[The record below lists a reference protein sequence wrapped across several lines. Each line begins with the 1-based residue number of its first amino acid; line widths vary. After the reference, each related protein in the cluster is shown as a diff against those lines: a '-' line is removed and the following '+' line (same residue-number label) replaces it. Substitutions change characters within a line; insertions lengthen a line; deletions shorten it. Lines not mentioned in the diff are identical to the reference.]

1 MKILVITAR
10 YPPYHFGGYEIR
22 NKHIID
28 ELHSRGHRI
37 LVITSTEGTTSKAPH
52 QVDRYK
58 ISRKLHIIDNARDF
72 ANKVFGLLHKRRFP
86 TNGFSN
92 TPTSDLD
99 QLWSHPYKT
108 LLSFVIELIFDL
120 FDLRFIDRQIK
131 RFQPDVIYLGHI
143 TNLSKS
149 LMPYLAACSIPIVYD
164 EGGSGLIDSWEE
176 RGTWYKFIHEYA
188 SRYAILNTI
197 KPFVIKFVCK
207 LSGNK
212 INTRWSWPANMHI
225 FFNSELNHL
234 NAIARKVPVN
244 GSMVIHSGINPEK
257 FKYQSKTS
265 FGNPLLLIIPGRIE
279 PRKGQLDG
287 VKLLATLRE
296 IGIDGN
302 LIIVG
307 ESWSNSYYLELINE
321 INKFSLVDKITIMSM
336 ITQDKLIDLYHKADI
351 CFFPSYFKT
360 GFSRIPL
367 EAMACGCIL
376 ISYGNEGSDE
386 IIRYKQTGF
395 LVPSGDYLG
404 MANIIREMIT
414 FPDLA
419 KEIGWEARKYV
430 ENNHSMQKY
439 VDRIDEIIINT
450 AGAR

>member
-1 MKILVITAR
+1 M
-10 YPPYHFGGYEIR
+10 
-22 NKHIID
+22 
-28 ELHSRGHRI
+28 
-37 LVITSTEGTTSKAPH
+37 
-52 QVDRYK
+52 
-58 ISRKLHIIDNARDF
+58 
-72 ANKVFGLLHKRRFP
+72 HKRRFP
-86 TNGFSN
+86 TNDFSN
-92 TPTSDLD
+92 TPTSDLK
-99 QLWSHPYKT
+99 QHWSHPYQT
-108 LLSFVIELIFDL
+108 LLSFVRELIFDL
-120 FDLRFIDRQIK
+120 FDLRFIDQQIK

-164 EGGSGLIDSWEE
+164 EGGSGLIDSWED
-176 RGTWYKFIHEYA
+176 RGTWYKFVHEYT
-188 SRYAILNTI
+188 SQYAILNTI
-197 KPFVIKFVCK
+197 KPFVIKIVCK
-207 LSGNK
+207 LSGNR
-212 INTRWSWPANMHI
+212 INAHWSWPANMRI
-225 FFNSELNHL
+225 FFNSELNHM

-287 VKLLATLRE
+287 VKLLATL
-296 IGIDGN
+296 IASGIDGN

-321 INKFSLVDKITIMSM
+321 IKKFSLVDKITIMSM

-376 ISYGNEGSDE
+376 ISYGNEGTDE
-386 IIRYKQTGF
+386 IIRNKQTGF
-395 LVPSGDYLG
+395 LVSPGDYQGISILVK
-404 MANIIREMIT
+404 EMILN
-414 FPDLA
+414 PA
-419 KEIGWEARKYV
+419 KAKKIAYNARKEV
-430 ENNHSMQKY
+430 EENYSMKKY
-439 VDRIDEIIINT
+439 VDRIEEILINV
-450 AGAR
+450 AWGK